1 MKSEPPMILRVA
13 RLIFPALLIAVLI
26 ASAPPATANDK
37 TDALYRIHDWK
48 TSVAMGNRYLKQ
60 QALVA
65 TRDALARLGREQGLG
80 AAWRPGNL
88 HFDAAERAVVAPL
101 LEDVQRDWTSLAWLP
116 AEWEQ
121 LSVESFSDAEL
132 GTLVAHLSSEV
143 GRKQAKIID
152 HSVAFHAGGAY
163 TMSGKLLQ
171 DYPGTE
177 AEQKT
182 LTYIWDEEDRE
193 MRFSVDAVENVEGQR
208 FALSPLGA
216 KYQRTL
222 IIKFT
227 GVINARL
234 DKVAAGLP
242 AKAASGIAQAA
253 PFVTNVRADAGR

>member
-1 MKSEPPMILRVA
+1 MKSESQMILRVA
-13 RLIFPALLIAVLI
+13 RLMFPAALMAALL
-26 ASAPPATANDK
+26 ASAPLAMANDK
-37 TDALYRIHDWK
+37 TDALYAIHDWK
-48 TSVAMGNRYLKQ
+48 TSIALGNRYLKQ

-80 AAWRPGNL
+80 KAWKPGNL
-88 HFDAAERAVVAPL
+88 HFDAAERAVAAPL
-101 LEDVQRDWTSLAWLP
+101 LEDVQRDWTSRAWLP
-116 AEWEQ
+116 AEWET
-121 LSVESFSDAEL
+121 LAVESFSDAEL
-132 GTLVAHLSSEV
+132 DALVAHLSSEV

-182 LTYIWDEEDRE
+182 LTYVWDEEDRE
-193 MRFSVDAVENVEGQR
+193 MRFSIDAIENVEGQR

-227 GVINARL
+227 GVLNARM

-242 AKAASGIAQAA
+242 AKAAAGISQAA
-253 PFVTNVRADAGR
+253 PFVTNFRADASR